1 MPTLFLQPF
10 TNIFLSEFL
19 ICVLVHAKFLLCR
32 SLVKFPIYQ
41 VLLPVLY
48 YKSRLVDECVFS
60 QQAGFPY
67 DLGGTVGAG
76 AAPVARRCHYSYA
89 VVVCGGVLCALA
101 KELLDKIL
109 ARKRFIYN
117 ILLDEASACCLLCE
131 YSATYGVHPLHDLF
145 VIVAENL
152 PAFYNNSTSHSKS
165 IIICFVV
172 NLICIMFVRV
182 LDFLLYLS
190 LYRYEIIQIAVC
202 GYKYK
207 R

>member
-32 SLVKFPIYQ
+32 SLVELPIYQ

-67 DLGGTVGAG
+67 DLGSAVGAG
-76 AAPVARRCHYSYA
+76 AAPVVRCCHYPYA
-89 VVVCGGVLCALA
+89 VVVCGGVACALA
-101 KELLDKIL
+101 KELLHKIL
-109 ARKRFIYN
+109 ARILFKYY
-117 ILLDEASACCLLCE
+117 ILLDEAPACRLSRE
-131 YSATYGVHPLHDLF
+131 NSVTYGVHPLHDLF

-190 LYRYEIIQIAVC
+190 L
-202 GYKYK
+202 
-207 R
+207 